1 MKLFPWLACT
11 IAVGLGACRDASTP
25 IVGPT
30 HDEVPEASVKPRAA
44 RPIPGQY
51 VVVFQ
56 DDVHDVNST
65 ANALATRLGARLRST
80 YKAALKGMAIELPDA
95 AVEALRRHPSVA
107 YVEQNQEVY
116 AIAEPI
122 VQPNA
127 PVGLDRI
134 DQRSLPLS
142 GTYSYSQDGN
152 GVRVYILDSGINFAH
167 SDFGGRAVLGLNA
180 APGSTGGVDCNGHGT
195 HVAGTIGGTTYG
207 VAKKVTLYV
216 VRVVDCEGR
225 GSIFSLLDGVD
236 WVTANRG
243 RPAVANMS
251 LVIGFSTTLN
261 QAVARSIASGVTYV
275 VAAGNSAAD
284 ACNASPASVP
294 EAITVAASDPSDV
307 FAAFSNGGPC
317 VDLVAPGVGIT
328 SAWIGST
335 DATSVMSGTSMASP
349 HVAGAAALY
358 LSEFPDHQPAAV
370 TGNLLTIATQNALTS
385 VPEGTPNRLLFSRF
399 PDPEPIPNS
408 WSSRAPLLAAR
419 SAFAL
424 GSANGLLYAIGG
436 NGGGGTVLA
445 SVEEYNPATNAWTG
459 KAAMPAP
466 RQDGNGATNI
476 NGLLYVPGGR
486 NASGTLTKTLYAY
499 NPSTNAWSS
508 RAALPVASGCGGSVA
523 IGGQLYVLTGC
534 TGTSGFTGLLHRYAP
549 STNTWTARATAP
561 AAHGYPAVGVISG
574 KLYVAGGTNA
584 SGTATATLHVYTP
597 STNTWATRA
606 PMPSARF
613 GAAGQVING
622 KLYVVGGTTGT
633 GELASTLVYDPAT
646 NAWSAKSPMP
656 TARRRLGARA
666 VGGLLYAVGGRSG
679 ANYQST
685 VERYLP

>member
-1 MKLFPWLACT
+1 MKLLTWLACS
-11 IAVGLGACRDASTP
+11 IALGLGACRDAASP
-25 IVGPT
+25 IVAPGD
-30 HDEVPEASVKPRAA
+30 DEVPQASIKPRPA

-51 VVVFQ
+51 VVVFH
-56 DDVHDVNST
+56 DDVRDVNAT
-65 ANALATRLGARLRST
+65 ANALAARVGGRLRST
-80 YKAALKGMAIELPDA
+80 YKAALKGMALELPDA
-95 AVEALRRHPSVA
+95 AVEAVRHHPAVA

-127 PVGLDRI
+127 TVGLDRI

-142 GTYSYSQDGN
+142 GTYSYSQDGS

-167 SDFGGRAVLGLNA
+167 SDFAGRAVLGLNA
-180 APGSTGGVDCNGHGT
+180 APGSTGGADCNGHGT
-195 HVAGTIGGTTYG
+195 HVAGTVGGTTYG
-207 VAKKVTLYV
+207 VAKKATLYV
-216 VRVVDCEGR
+216 VRVLDCEGR

-236 WVTANRG
+236 WVTANRV

-251 LVIGFSTTLN
+251 VGTGFSTTLN
-261 QAVARSIASGVTYV
+261 QAVAKSIASGVTYV
-275 VAAGNSAAD
+275 VAAANSASD

-294 EAITVAASDPSDV
+294 DAITVAASDQNDV
-307 FAAFSNGGPC
+307 FAAFSNRGPC

-358 LSEFPDHQPAAV
+358 LSAFPDHQPPAV
-370 TGNLLTIATQNALTS
+370 SGNLITNATPNALTS
-385 VPEGTPNRLLFSRF
+385 VPEGTNNRLLFTRF
-399 PDPEPIPNS
+399 LDPGPLPNS

-436 NGGGGTVLA
+436 NSGGGTILA
-445 SVEEYNPATNAWTG
+445 SVEEYNPTTNAWTR

-466 RQDGNGATNI
+466 RHDGNGATNI

-486 NASGTLTKTLYAY
+486 NGSGTLTKTLYVY
-499 NPSTNAWSS
+499 NPSTNAWNS
-508 RAALPVASGCGGSVA
+508 RAALPVPSGCGGSVA
-523 IGGQLYVLTGC
+523 ISGQLYVLTGC

-549 STNTWTARATAP
+549 SGNTWTARATAP
-561 AAHGYPAVGVISG
+561 SAHGYPAVGVISG

-597 STNTWATRA
+597 STNSWATKA

-633 GELASTLVYDPAT
+633 GELASTLVYDPST
-646 NAWSAKSPMP
+646 NAWTAKFPMP

-666 VGGLLYAVGGRSG
+666 INGLLYAVGGRSG
-679 ANYQST
+679 TTYQKT